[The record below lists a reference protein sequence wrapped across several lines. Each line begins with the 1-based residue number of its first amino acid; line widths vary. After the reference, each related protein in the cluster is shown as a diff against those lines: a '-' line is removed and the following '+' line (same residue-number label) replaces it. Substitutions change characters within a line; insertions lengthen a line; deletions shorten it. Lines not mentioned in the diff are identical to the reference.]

1 MNTEQNKQEPAI
13 NSEGKKPLKE
23 ARPNEVGGFYFSS
36 HIKITDPE
44 TNEVLVN
51 TRGD

>member
-1 MNTEQNKQEPAI
+1 MNTEQNKHQTAI
-13 NSEGKKPLKE
+13 NTDEKKPLKE
-23 ARPNEVGGFYFSS
+23 AKPNEVGGFYFSS
-36 HIKITDPE
+36 HVKITDPE

>member
-1 MNTEQNKQEPAI
+1 MNTEQNKQE
-13 NSEGKKPLKE
+13 NTEEKKPLK
-23 ARPNEVGGFYFSS
+23 AAKPNEVGGFYFSS
-36 HIKITDPE
+36 HVKITDPE

>member
-1 MNTEQNKQEPAI
+1 MNTEQNKQETAT
-13 NSEGKKPLKE
+13 NAEEKKPLKE
-23 ARPNEVGGFYFSS
+23 AKPNEVGGFYFSS
-36 HIKITDPE
+36 HVKITDPE

>member
-1 MNTEQNKQEPAI
+1 MNTEQNKQEKAI
-13 NSEGKKPLKE
+13 NAEEKKPLKT
-23 ARPNEVGGFYFSS
+23 AKPNEIGGFYFSS
-36 HIKITDPE
+36 YVKITDPE

>member
-1 MNTEQNKQEPAI
+1 MNTEQNKQETAV
-13 NSEGKKPLKE
+13 NAEGKKSLKE

-36 HIKITDPE
+36 HVKITDPE
-44 TNEVLVN
+44 TDEVLVN